1 MFGFGK
7 DKDKENCVKNNS
19 YTERSV
25 EENEE
30 ENEENEEDDREDWQI
45 FIEKVYEK
53 LSTHNYK
60 RLLLIGDAI
69 LLNVFKVREQDFKQD
84 IFINVYYDEDD
95 EDITVD
101 VNINGH
107 EVFTNS
113 YEQGYYEDD
122 GELMEDVEELYK
134 NILFFTED

>member
-7 DKDKENCVKNNS
+7 DKDKDSCVKTNA

-25 EENEE
+25 EEDVEE
-30 ENEENEEDDREDWQI
+30 ECEDEREEWQI
-45 FIEKVYEK
+45 FLERVHEK

-60 RLLLIGDAI
+60 RLQLIGDNI
-69 LLNVFKVREQDFKQD
+69 LLNVFKLREQGSFKQD
-84 IFINVYYDEDD
+84 IFVNVYYDEDE

-113 YEQGYYEDD
+113 YEQGYYDD
-122 GELMEDVEELYK
+122 ETELMEDVEDLCK